1 MGRVVPDDQR
11 ARELRAHQFVGAA
24 GEWIED
30 CVTHVHQTGS
40 RPDRADEVKQAEG
53 VNQADG
59 VNRAQRIGRAA
70 WGRWAALVAFGVGFG
85 YVEASVVHYLRR
97 ILSDQ
102 MTPEVHAA
110 HTYLD
115 LGFIAFVRPERAALV
130 DPGLTRVETVREA
143 ATILMLAAVGWVAA
157 ETWRRRLAAFFVAFT
172 VWDLTY
178 YLFLR
183 VLDGWPASVMDRDV
197 FFLIPVAWVG
207 PVLTA
212 LVLSTLV
219 LAWASWVYLRG
230 PSAEAAPS

>member
-1 MGRVVPDDQR
+1 MTER
-11 ARELRAHQFVGAA
+11 ATARQA
-24 GEWIED
+24 G
-30 CVTHVHQTGS
+30 GLS
-40 RPDRADEVKQAEG
+40 QAERI
-53 VNQADG
+53 A
-59 VNRAQRIGRAA
+59 RAT

-85 YVEASVVHYLRR
+85 YVEAAVVHYLRR
-97 ILSDQ
+97 ILGDLP
-102 MTPEVHAA
+102 TGVHTA

-143 ATILMLAAVGWVAA
+143 ATLLMLGAVGWVAA
-157 ETWRRRLAAFFVAFT
+157 ETWRRRVAAFFVAFT

-219 LAWASWVYLRG
+219 LAAASAVYLRAPG
-230 PSAEAAPS
+230 AAPISREPASVEPARPEPAAPR

>member
-1 MGRVVPDDQR
+1 MATES
-11 ARELRAHQFVGAA
+11 AR
-24 GEWIED
+24 
-30 CVTHVHQTGS
+30 
-40 RPDRADEVKQAEG
+40 
-53 VNQADG
+53 
-59 VNRAQRIGRAA
+59 RAA

-85 YVEASVVHYLRR
+85 YVEAAVVHYLRR
-97 ILSDQ
+97 ILGDLP
-102 MTPEVHAA
+102 TGVHAA

-115 LGFIAFVRPERAALV
+115 LGFIAFIRPERSALV
-130 DPGLTRVETVREA
+130 DPNLTRVETVREA
-143 ATILMLAAVGWVAA
+143 ATLVMLAAVGWIAA
-157 ETWRRRLAAFFVAFT
+157 RTWRRRLAAFFIAFT

-219 LAWASWVYLRG
+219 LVGASWVYVRA
-230 PSAEAAPS
+230 SDAPTMGA

>member
-1 MGRVVPDDQR
+1 M
-11 ARELRAHQFVGAA
+11 ARQA
-24 GEWIED
+24 GG
-30 CVTHVHQTGS
+30 VSQT
-40 RPDRADEVKQAEG
+40 
-53 VNQADG
+53 
-59 VNRAQRIGRAA
+59 QRIARAA
-70 WGRWAALVAFGVGFG
+70 WGRWAALLAFGVGFG

-102 MTPEVHAA
+102 MTTEVHAA

-115 LGFIAFVRPERAALV
+115 LGFIAFVRTDRAALI
-130 DPGLTRVETVREA
+130 DPGLTRVETAREA
-143 ATILMLAAVGWVAA
+143 ATILMLGAIGWVAA
-157 ETWRRRLAAFFVAFT
+157 ETWRRRVAAFFIAFT

-212 LVLSTLV
+212 LVASTLV
-219 LAWASWVYLRG
+219 LGVASWVYLRA
-230 PSAEAAPS
+230 STARRA

>member
-1 MGRVVPDDQR
+1 VSQAPRIAR
-11 ARELRAHQFVGAA
+11 A
-24 GEWIED
+24 
-30 CVTHVHQTGS
+30 T
-40 RPDRADEVKQAEG
+40 
-53 VNQADG
+53 
-59 VNRAQRIGRAA
+59 
-70 WGRWAALVAFGVGFG
+70 WGRWAALVAFGLGFG
-85 YVEASVVHYLRR
+85 YVEAAVVHYLRR
-97 ILSDQ
+97 ILGDLP
-102 MTPEVHAA
+102 TGVHPA

-130 DPGLTRVETVREA
+130 DPGLTRVETIREA
-143 ATILMLAAVGWVAA
+143 ATLLMLAAVAWVAA
-157 ETWRRRLAAFFVAFT
+157 ETWRRRVAAFFIAFT

-219 LAWASWVYLRG
+219 LGVASWVYLRS
-230 PSAEAAPS
+230 PTSRVPRAS